1 MHDLV
6 IRGGTIIDGR
16 GAAPFEG
23 DLAIDGGKITAVGRV
38 EAGGREEI
46 DARGQLVTPG
56 FVDIHTHYDGQ
67 VVWSNQLLPS
77 SWHGVTTAVMGNC
90 GVGFAPCRPD
100 QHEMLIRLMEGVE
113 DIPEVVLTEGLTWE
127 WETFPDYLETLAG
140 RQYDID
146 IATQVPHA
154 ALRVYVMGERGAN
167 REPATE
173 ADRAKMARLAAEA
186 VEAGALGFSTSR
198 TLNHRASDGSPTPT
212 LAAAEEELMSIAQA
226 LGDAG
231 RGVLQVVSDFE
242 DVEQEFGMLRRLS
255 QQSGRPLSVAVNQ
268 REKQSDQWRKI
279 MDRIEDATAAGL
291 PIKAQSC
298 GRAIGMLLG
307 LELTHNP
314 FTLYPS
320 YREIAQLPFERRL
333 EILRQPEFRE
343 KLLAEGP
350 TLSAH
355 RPWIYR
361 FDRLFELG
369 NPPNYE
375 PAAEDSVAAR
385 AERTGIRPEELA
397 YDLMLQD
404 DGRAMLYRPLFNYA
418 DNNLDVALTL
428 LQHPDAVVSLS
439 DGGAHVGTIC
449 DASQPTFMLT
459 HWGRDRTRGPRLDL
473 PTIVK
478 AQSRDTAAAVGLL
491 DRGILA
497 PGYKADVNVI
507 DFDKLQ
513 LHPPRVA
520 YDLPRGGRRLLQQAD
535 GYTATIVSG
544 AVVYRNGEATGVLA
558 GRLIRGQQPAPA
570 DEPQAQLA

>member
-1 MHDLV
+1 MHDLI
-6 IRGGTIIDGR
+6 IRGGTIVDGT

-23 DLAIDGGKITAVGRV
+23 DLAIDGGKITAVGNV
-38 EAGGREEI
+38 EAPGREEI

-100 QHEMLIRLMEGVE
+100 QHDMLIRLMEGVE

-127 WETFPDYLETLAG
+127 WETFPDYLETLAN

-146 IATQVPHA
+146 VAAQVPHA
-154 ALRVYVMGERGAN
+154 ALRVYVMSERGAN
-167 REPATE
+167 REPATA
-173 ADRAKMARLAAEA
+173 ADRAEMARLAAEA
-186 VEAGALGFSTSR
+186 VRAGALGFSTSR

-212 LAAAEEELMSIAQA
+212 LTAAEDELMSIAQA
-226 LGDAG
+226 LGEAG
-231 RGVLQVVSDFE
+231 RGVLQFVSDFD
-242 DVEQEFGMLRRLS
+242 DVDQEFGMLRRLS
-255 QQSGRPLSVAVNQ
+255 EQSGRPLSISVNQ

-320 YREIAQLPFERRL
+320 YREIATLPFDRRL
-333 EILRQPEFRE
+333 EILRQPEFRD

-361 FDRLFELG
+361 FDKLFELG
-369 NPPNYE
+369 NPHNYE

-385 AERTGIRPEELA
+385 AERMGIRPEELA

-404 DGRAMLYRPLFNYA
+404 NGHAMLYRPLFNYA
-418 DNNLDVALTL
+418 DNSLDVALEL

-459 HWGRDRTRGPRLDL
+459 HWARGPRLDL
-473 PTIVK
+473 PTIV
-478 AQSRDTAAAVGLL
+478 
-491 DRGILA
+491 
-497 PGYKADVNVI
+497 
-507 DFDKLQ
+507 
-513 LHPPRVA
+513 
-520 YDLPRGGRRLLQQAD
+520 
-535 GYTATIVSG
+535 
-544 AVVYRNGEATGVLA
+544 
-558 GRLIRGQQPAPA
+558 
-570 DEPQAQLA
+570 